1 MNYKSSIVNR
11 LFPKNTFLNL
21 RFAIYDLRLTNME
34 NLLEN
39 KVGMIFGVANKRSI
53 AWACAEACAAHGAKL
68 AFTYQG
74 DRLKENVE
82 KLTTTMTDSLVV
94 PCDVTNQ
101 AEVDAAFN
109 AVKERYGKLDFLIHS
124 IAFAPREALE
134 GEFVTTTRNAFLTA
148 MEISAYSLSQLAL
161 AAIPLMTDGGSIVT
175 MSYYG
180 AEKVV
185 QNYNVMGV
193 AKAALE
199 SSTRYLAAD
208 LGKDKIRVNAISAG
222 PINTLSAR
230 GVKNMGNLLTH
241 IGERSPLKR
250 NVEAREVGNTALF
263 LVSDLS
269 SGITGETIYVDCG
282 FNIIGI

>member
-1 MNYKSSIVNR
+1 M
-11 LFPKNTFLNL
+11 LQ
-21 RFAIYDLRLTNME
+21 
-34 NLLEN
+34 N

-53 AWACAEACAAHGAKL
+53 AWACAESCLKQGAKI

-74 DRLKENVE
+74 ERLKENVE
-82 KLTTTMTDSLVV
+82 KLTKEMPDTLVV

-101 AEVDAAFN
+101 KEVDAAFA
-109 AVKERYGKLDFLIHS
+109 AVGQKYGKLDFLIHS

-134 GEFVTTTRNAFLTA
+134 GEFVTTTREAFLTA
-148 MEISAYSLSQLAL
+148 MEISAFSLPQVAL
-161 AAIPLMTDGGSIVT
+161 AAMPWMKDGGSIVT

-185 QNYNVMGV
+185 MNYNIMGV

-199 SSTRYLAAD
+199 ASTRYLAAD
-208 LGKDKIRVNAISAG
+208 LGPRNIRVNAISAG

-230 GVKNMGNLLTH
+230 GVKNMGTLLGYV
-241 IGERSPLKR
+241 GEKSPLKR
-250 NVEAREVGNTALF
+250 NVQASEVGNTAMF

-282 FNIIGI
+282 YNIMGI

>member
-1 MNYKSSIVNR
+1 M
-11 LFPKNTFLNL
+11 
-21 RFAIYDLRLTNME
+21 
-34 NLLEN
+34 LEN
-39 KVGMIFGVANKRSI
+39 KVGMIFGVANQRSI
-53 AWACAEACAAHGAKL
+53 AWACANACAKEGAKM

-82 KLTTTMTDSLVV
+82 KLTKDLDGAVVV

-101 AEVDAAFN
+101 REVDAAFETVEKN
-109 AVKERYGKLDFLIHS
+109 FGKLDFLIHS
-124 IAFAPREALE
+124 IAFAPKEALE
-134 GEFVTTTRNAFLTA
+134 GEFLTTSREAFLTA
-148 MEISAYSLSQLAL
+148 MEISTFSLTQLSL
-161 AAIPLMTDGGSIVT
+161 AAVPLMKDGGSIVT

-185 QNYNVMGV
+185 QSYNVMGV

-199 SSTRYLAAD
+199 ASVRYLAED
-208 LGKDKIRVNAISAG
+208 LGKQNIRVNAISAG

-230 GVKNMGNLLTH
+230 GVKNMSSFLKPVA
-241 IGERSPLKR
+241 EKAPLRR

-263 LVSDLS
+263 LVSDLAS
-269 SGITGETIYVDCG
+269 AITGETIHVDCG

>member
-1 MNYKSSIVNR
+1 MLKGKIGIV
-11 LFPKNTFLNL
+11 L
-21 RFAIYDLRLTNME
+21 
-34 NLLEN
+34 
-39 KVGMIFGVANKRSI
+39 GVANHRSI
-53 AWACAEACAAHGAKL
+53 AWACANACAEAGAKL

-74 DRLKENVE
+74 ERIKGNVE
-82 KLTTTMTDSLVV
+82 KLAGKIEDSLIVG
-94 PCDVTNQ
+94 CDVTSQNEVEQ
-101 AEVDAAFN
+101 AFA
-109 AVKERYGKLDFLIHS
+109 AVKEKFGRLDFVIHS

-134 GEFVTTTRNAFLTA
+134 GEFIETTREAFLTA
-148 MEISAYSLSQLAL
+148 LEISAYSLTQVSR
-161 AAIPLMTDGGSIVT
+161 AAVPLMTDGGSIIT

-185 QNYNVMGV
+185 ASYNVMGV

-199 SSTRYLAAD
+199 ASTRYLAED
-208 LGKDKIRVNAISAG
+208 LGKHNIRVNAISAG

-230 GVKNMGNLLTH
+230 GVKGMGSLLSH
-241 IGERSPLKR
+241 VAEKAPLRR

-269 SGITGETIYVDCG
+269 SAITGETIYVDCG